1 MLYDVLEN
9 IRRYKGI
16 HRHLD
21 VAIDFLLTRD
31 LRSLTDGKHVILEDK
46 VVLFIQH
53 NCLNKEDNALFEY
66 HKRYADL
73 HLLVEGNERVRYGL
87 GYKQEAVSFDEA
99 SDIGFVT
106 CERTYDLDL
115 GNDRFCYFFPNEA
128 HQPNGFNDGGDTVT
142 KCLIKVLMED

>member
-73 HLLVEGNERVRYGL
+73 HLLVEGNE
-87 GYKQEAVSFDEA
+87 
-99 SDIGFVT
+99 
-106 CERTYDLDL
+106 
-115 GNDRFCYFFPNEA
+115 
-128 HQPNGFNDGGDTVT
+128 
-142 KCLIKVLMED
+142 